1 MAEEAGSYNQIVMD
15 HLKHPRNMGEME
27 NADGVGEAQ
36 NPVCGD
42 TMRLFI
48 KVETN
53 RIIDAKFLTFGCG
66 AAIASSSITTEMVKG
81 KTIEEVLMISDQ
93 VIAEAL
99 GGLPPTKIHCSIL
112 AEKAIQA
119 AVLDYKKKPPSP
131 RLRVEATSPSP
142 PKGEGLGGVPREEK
156 GGSQE

>member
-1 MAEEAGSYNQIVMD
+1 MEELFETYSSTVLD

-48 KVETN
+48 KVEAD
-53 RIIDAKFLTFGCG
+53 RIIDATFLTFGCG
-66 AAIASSSITTEMVKG
+66 AAIASSSITTEMIKG
-81 KTIEEVLMISDQ
+81 KPIEEALMISDRA
-93 VIAEAL
+93 INKAL
-99 GGLPPTKIHCSIL
+99 GGLPPAKSHCSIL

-119 AVLDYKKKPPSP
+119 AVSDYRRKKPSP
-131 RLRVEATSPSP
+131 RDCGTNMKTRS
-142 PKGEGLGGVPREEK
+142 K
-156 GGSQE
+156 

>member
-1 MAEEAGSYNQIVMD
+1 MITMAEGTGSYNQTVID

-27 NADGVGEAQ
+27 NPDGVGEAQ

-48 KVETN
+48 KVEAG

-66 AAIASSSITTEMVKG
+66 AAIASSSISTEMMKG
-81 KTIEEVLMISDQ
+81 KAIEEALMISDQ
-93 VIAEAL
+93 VIAKAL
-99 GGLPPTKIHCSIL
+99 GGLPPAKIHCSIL

-119 AVLDYKKKPPSP
+119 AVLDYQK
-131 RLRVEATSPSP
+131 RR
-142 PKGEGLGGVPREEK
+142 GGL
-156 GGSQE
+156 